1 MRVDAALDARL
12 ADNPFP
18 GLRSFQA
25 DEADVFFGRQQQ
37 IDELLVRL
45 AEVPLI
51 AVAGSS
57 GCGKSSLVLAG
68 LLNAL
73 KLGQGVGQAL
83 RWRPVVM
90 RPGDSPI
97 TRLAKP
103 LAAALVGDDPDP
115 DAAADDDSRTRALA
129 GRLHLGA
136 DALVQAVRRARLPPN
151 ERVLVVVDQFEE
163 IFRYKRMTDPEECVA
178 FVKLL
183 LQAARVD
190 DCPLKV
196 VLTLRS
202 DSLGSCADF
211 RGLPEAVSRGQ
222 FLVPRLT
229 RDQRKQAIVGPVEH
243 RGFQI
248 APRLVQRVLNDVS
261 DGFDD
266 LPVMQ
271 HALACTW
278 RRWAADT
285 QGSRPLDLKDYENIG
300 TSVNAL
306 SQHADEAYDS
316 LPGLGAVV
324 ERVFRALTERLDA
337 AGSEVRR
344 PMHFTSLCQVTG
356 DAAEQVAQVVERYR
370 RADTVFLL
378 PSAST
383 PLADDP
389 LIDIA
394 HESLIRGW
402 VKLTGWAER
411 EALSAQSYY
420 RIANAAKPVDGQ
432 APAFLRDPGLQF
444 ALDWRKHNRPNAH
457 WAALYDDGFEQAMA
471 FLDHSKRERDAER
484 ASALR
489 TSQRRK
495 WIAAGVTLGSLAL
508 ALVMGVLALQ
518 VRQSKIEL
526 LSQQD
531 KEEKRGDSRKLALAA
546 ARHLSD
552 GRIDVALMLG
562 ASALQEPAAEEAQ
575 EIMRKVLI
583 DAPQL
588 ILRDPQAAP
597 GEPESKV
604 EFNSLRFSHTG
615 DRLVAVYARGDVVA
629 WDVAQGRQITAIQR
643 TPAKEHDLTAVFDA
657 DGRLWVSPDASGQAG
672 VVDAAGA
679 LTPLGITDLAASAS
693 DGFALGDQR
702 GTALE
707 AYNRW
712 YARVDKGQGIRL
724 WSLQTGALVAHLP
737 EAADDAKRLQFSE
750 RGRRLAALEINHGVQ
765 IWDLGDSATPRRA
778 ALHIQSAAA
787 ANMALSRDGKRIAVV
802 IARGS
807 GGKSEAW
814 DLTSSGSEVE
824 VWDLERGVRTHQ
836 LKAQGSGTV
845 DFLAFGAGASSSVLA
860 WGQSDG
866 VVMVWDLNGNANSSP
881 PKEHTGIKGIAFS
894 GDGCCL
900 ATGDRDGV
908 IALWSVDLGKD
919 PLQPKLQLQLDRRLK
934 AWNAGVDRLA
944 FSHDGRRLASAHR
957 DGTVLVRAVTSSGV
971 RHGEFFRVGVAT
983 MSALAFDPA
992 GKRPLA
998 LASEDST
1005 IQFWDLA
1012 KGRLLPG
1019 SLNAAKGQFRF
1030 KRADESVALT
1040 SIAYSPDGTMIASGS
1055 EDKKVRL
1062 WNLASGNVMGELAVH
1077 DDTVMAVAFNH
1088 NGSLLASVGEKS
1100 VVVSEVA
1107 PPHKVAW
1114 RNAQHH
1120 KEATA
1125 VAFNRDGSRLAS
1137 ADRDGTVFM
1146 WDAQSG
1152 RPIWA
1157 QQLDKTHLLALAFSP
1172 DERSLAVGAAGAI
1185 VFLNAADGAIAKPIV
1200 VVQGNVS
1207 SIAFDSLG
1215 KRLVSGASDGM
1226 VRLWDV
1232 TRREP
1237 IGQPFEGHL
1246 KLVNSVAFIADGKT
1260 VASVGADRRI
1270 MLWDADQPGWRARA
1284 CAIVQQGA
1292 KLEAWPWPRNLRA
1305 KYNPRDVCAP

>member
-1 MRVDAALDARL
+1 MRVDTELEARL

-18 GLRSFQA
+18 GLRPFQT

-37 IDELLVRL
+37 IDELLARL

-68 LLNAL
+68 LLSAL
-73 KLGQGVGQAL
+73 KQRQGVGQAL

-103 LAAALVGDDPDP
+103 LAAALVGDSP
-115 DAAADDDSRTRALA
+115 DADAAEDDTRTSALA

-136 DALVQAVRRARLPPN
+136 DALVQAVRRARLPPD

-163 IFRYKRMTDPEECVA
+163 IFRYKRMTDPEECIA

-183 LQAARVD
+183 LQAAHVD

-229 RDQRKQAIVGPVEH
+229 REQRKQAIVGPVEH

-261 DGFDD
+261 DDFDD

-285 QGSRPLDLKDYENIG
+285 KGSRSLDLKDYENIG
-300 TSVNAL
+300 ASEHAL
-306 SQHADEAYDS
+306 SQHADEAYGS

-324 ERVFRALTERLDA
+324 ERVFRALTERPDA

-344 PMHFTSLCQVTG
+344 PMHFTRLCKVTG
-356 DAAEQVAQVVERYR
+356 DDVEQVAQVVERYR

-383 PLADDP
+383 PLKDDP

-402 VKLTGWAER
+402 TQLKGWAER
-411 EALSAQSYY
+411 EALSAQNYY

-432 APAFLRDPGLQF
+432 APAPLRDPGLQF
-444 ALDWRKHNRPNAH
+444 ALDWREQNRPNAH

-471 FLDHSKRERDAER
+471 FLDHSKHARDAER
-484 ASALR
+484 ASAVR

-495 WIAAGVTLGSLAL
+495 WTAAGVTLGSLAL
-508 ALVMGVLALQ
+508 AVVMAYQAHQ
-518 VRQSKIEL
+518 VRQSKDEL
-526 LSQQD
+526 SKQQ
-531 KEEKRGDSRKLALAA
+531 EVEQQRGDSRKLALAA
-546 ARHLSD
+546 ARHLAV
-552 GRIDVALMLG
+552 GRIDAALVLG
-562 ASALQEPAAEEAQ
+562 ASAMQEPAAEEAQ
-575 EIMRKVLI
+575 EIMRKVLL

-588 ILRDPQAAP
+588 ILRDPQLVL
-597 GEPESKV
+597 GEPDVPV
-604 EFNSLRFSHTG
+604 EFNSLRFSHDG
-615 DRLVAVYARGDVVA
+615 ARLVAVSARGDVVA
-629 WDVAQGRQITAIQR
+629 WDAVQGRRITASR
-643 TPAKEHDLTAVFDA
+643 RSLDNEHDVAAAFDA
-657 DGRLWVSPDASGQAG
+657 DGMLWLSPDASGQAG

-679 LTPLGITDLAASAS
+679 LTPVQINELAASAV
-693 DGFALGDQR
+693 DGLPFGDLRGAALD
-702 GTALE
+702 AS
-707 AYNRW
+707 NRR

-724 WSLQTGALVAHLP
+724 WSLQTGALVARLP
-737 EAADDAKRLQFSE
+737 AAADDAKRLQFSE
-750 RGRRLAALEINHGVQ
+750 DGRRLASLQVSKGVQ
-765 IWDLGDSATPRRA
+765 VWDLAESAAPLRA
-778 ALHIQSAAA
+778 ALDIKSETAGTI
-787 ANMALSRDGKRIAVV
+787 ALSRDGKRIAVV
-802 IARGS
+802 NAS
-807 GGKSEAW
+807 A
-814 DLTSSGSEVE
+814 SGSEVA
-824 VWDLERGVRTHQ
+824 VWDLERRVRTHQ

-845 DFLAFGAGASSSVLA
+845 DFLAFGAGARSSVLA

-866 VVMVWDLNGNANSSP
+866 VVMVWDLNSKANSSP
-881 PKEHTGIKGIAFS
+881 QKVHTRIKGLAFS

-900 ATGDRDGV
+900 ATGDVDGV
-908 IALWSVDLGKD
+908 IALWSIEIEVGKD
-919 PLQPKLQLQLDRRLK
+919 KSSPKLQLLLDRRLR
-934 AWNAGVDRLA
+934 AWSKGVDRLA
-944 FSHDGRRLASAHR
+944 FSRDGQRLASAHR
-957 DGTVLVRAVTSSGV
+957 DGTVLVRSVASNGV
-971 RHGEFFRVGVAT
+971 RHGEFRAGFLV

-992 GKRPLA
+992 ANRLA

-1005 IQFWDLA
+1005 IQFWDPA
-1012 KGRLLPG
+1012 KGRLLPDP
-1019 SLNAAKGQFRF
+1019 LNPNKGGFQF

-1040 SIAYSPDGTMIASGS
+1040 SIAYSPDGKMIASGS
-1055 EDKKVRL
+1055 YDKKVRL
-1062 WNLASGNVMGELAVH
+1062 WHVASGNVDGELPVH
-1077 DDTVMAVAFNH
+1077 KDNVMAVAFNRD
-1088 NGSLLASVGEKS
+1088 GSLIASVGDKS
-1100 VVVSEVA
+1100 AVVSEVA
-1107 PPHKVAW
+1107 PPHRVLW
-1114 RNAQHH
+1114 QQAQHGG
-1120 KEATA
+1120 EATA
-1125 VAFNRDGSRLAS
+1125 VAFSPDGSRLAS
-1137 ADRDGTVFM
+1137 ADRHGAVFM

-1152 RPIWA
+1152 QEIWT
-1157 QQLDKTHLLALAFSP
+1157 QRLDKMQLLTLAFNP
-1172 DERSLAVGAAGAI
+1172 DGSSLAVGAAGAI
-1185 VFLNAADGAIAKPIV
+1185 VFLNARDGAAAKPIAV
-1200 VVQGNVS
+1200 PGDVS
-1207 SIAFDSLG
+1207 SIAFDTDG

-1232 TRREP
+1232 SQRVP
-1237 IGQPFEGHL
+1237 IGQAFEGHD
-1246 KLVNSVAFIADGKT
+1246 KLVNSVAFSADGKT
-1260 VASVGADRRI
+1260 VASVGADGRI
-1270 MLWDADQPGWRARA
+1270 LLWDADQPGWRKRA

-1292 KLEAWPWPRNLRA
+1292 QPDAWPRNLRPQSNRRA
-1305 KYNPRDVCAP
+1305 VCEP